1 MKTFWTTFYSYKGGV
16 GRSMAL
22 SNIAALLVQKG
33 RSVVL
38 IDFDLEAP
46 GLDSFTE
53 FSQTKGKQGVVEYV
67 CEFQRNKIAPDI
79 TKFVHECQLPGPL
92 PGKLWVMPAGKKD
105 ASYNRQRTELN
116 WLELYESGL
125 GEPFIE
131 NWKAAISE
139 EFQPDYVLVDSRTGL
154 TDVGGICTLQFP
166 DLVVMLFG
174 LNDQNIHGIS
184 AVGKTILEADHNRI
198 PQIHYVA
205 SPVPNLPLEKR
216 GLMIERFEAATKELG
231 VELESVIHY
240 NSLVALHEE
249 LYVLHDAEVKPRS
262 LIRDYEQLLKKII
275 NFNRN
280 GLDFIATQV
289 DEMLKSRE
297 TARAEKLYSIL
308 EREFQGSAEA
318 VFLMSRLRLVSG
330 DRNEAV
336 GLAEEAL
343 RLDPSHVNSYEWLNV
358 HFNSVKEYQKALKTC
373 DWVLAHS
380 EIIPK
385 TRLPEIH
392 NQRGCAALACGDAKA
407 SIISFEFFAVEE
419 QKKSTPA
426 LLMVALF
433 NLAEA
438 KRRSGEVLTAD
449 KWKEIVN
456 LYEQSGE
463 TSKSEL
469 PFQANRLQAIHI
481 AYALSGDIPRARGVL
496 RKAKQ
501 AADLLGEIEDLFTV
515 KTYENVS
522 QPEFLKITD
531 EMLEALEKGML
542 WDGLQIPTAL

>member
-1 MKTFWTTFYSYKGGV
+1 
-16 GRSMAL
+16 
-22 SNIAALLVQKG
+22 
-33 RSVVL
+33 
-38 IDFDLEAP
+38 
-46 GLDSFTE
+46 
-53 FSQTKGKQGVVEYV
+53 
-67 CEFQRNKIAPDI
+67 
-79 TKFVHECQLPGPL
+79 
-92 PGKLWVMPAGKKD
+92 
-105 ASYNRQRTELN
+105 
-116 WLELYESGL
+116 
-125 GEPFIE
+125 
-131 NWKAAISE
+131 
-139 EFQPDYVLVDSRTGL
+139 
-154 TDVGGICTLQFP
+154 
-166 DLVVMLFG
+166 
-174 LNDQNIHGIS
+174 
-184 AVGKTILEADHNRI
+184 
-198 PQIHYVA
+198 
-205 SPVPNLPLEKR
+205 
-216 GLMIERFEAATKELG
+216 
-231 VELESVIHY
+231 
-240 NSLVALHEE
+240 
-249 LYVLHDAEVKPRS
+249 VLHDAEVKPRS
-262 LIRDYEQLLKKII
+262 LIRDYEELLKKII

-289 DEMLKSRE
+289 DAMLKSRE

-343 RLDPSHVNSYEWLNV
+343 RIDPSHVKSYEWLTV
-358 HFNSVKEYQKALKTC
+358 HFNSVKEYEKALKIC

-392 NQRGCAALACGDAKA
+392 NQRGCAALACDDAKA
-407 SIISFEFFAVEE
+407 SIKSFEFFAVEE

-438 KRRSGEVLTAD
+438 KRRSGEVPTAD
-449 KWKEIVN
+449 KWNEIID

-501 AADLLGEIEDLFTV
+501 AAELLGEIEDLFTV

-531 EMLEALEKGML
+531 EMIIALDKGML
-542 WDGLQIPTAL
+542 WDGFQIPKAL